1 MFQALWHH
9 LLLPGC
15 EAQVQSPDDEVE
27 PHSQFSS
34 LPDTV
39 LTATG

>member
-9 LLLPGC
+9 LLPGC
-15 EAQVQSPDDEVE
+15 EAKVQGPDEVE
-27 PHSQFSS
+27 PRSQFSS

-39 LTATG
+39 LTARG